1 MKKRKKDS
9 DFKKN
14 VVFNI
19 QSIIM
24 SVLMAI
30 TLVTIVTM
38 GFLLYQRF
46 KLAIDKM
53 AVSNTE
59 ATVESTVDRVNSDL
73 LDIRQIFNAANYN
86 IVQEFDISSEK
97 FAEQFS
103 LLYEVN
109 SDKIESLA
117 LYGNEGRL
125 IASEPVAVE
134 KENIDVTGQD
144 WYKNAESAIENV
156 HFSVP
161 HIQNL
166 YEDGLYRYH
175 WVVSLSRY
183 VDINDGEIPGS
194 GVLLVDMKY
203 SVIEDVLKQ
212 INDSSEGIYYYMISR
227 DGQMIYHPRKTEMAR
242 GLFEENSLKA
252 SGYEEGTYE
261 ITTDGHKESVVVG
274 NIAYTGWKLIGVVP
288 ESVQTARINNFRYY
302 IFTTIMVLMMMLLE
316 GNRLI
321 SRKISKPIR
330 KLDESVKTYEA
341 GGKTDIYIGGSSE
354 IRHLGY
360 SVQRSYERIETLM
373 EEIIRQQNER
383 RKSELDA
390 LQSQINPHFLYNTL
404 ESITWMIEA
413 QKNEEAVIMI
423 SELAKL
429 LRVSLSRGK
438 TIIPVKDE
446 LRHSRS
452 YMNIQLMRYKERFQ
466 MEFQTDK
473 EIEDYC
479 IVKLVIQPILE
490 NAIYYGVGNM
500 DEDDE
505 GKITV
510 RGEKKEDDIYII
522 IEDNGMGMR
531 KEVLENIL
539 KDNNKVPKHGSG
551 VGVINVHSRIQ
562 LMFGEQYGLEI
573 YSEPDEGTRVVIHI
587 PAIPYTKEIFLILTL
602 FFAWKIFDRDVPE
615 KRVAVIL
622 PESGDNRWNSLI
634 KGMKQSAK
642 INNLHMI
649 ICNTDE
655 IENAEMEKEIIKEQK
670 HNNIDAF
677 IICPAPG
684 SDTKDMLKKQCA
696 KTPYTLIMEDVYSKE
711 GGNSGNPVI
720 GPDYY
725 KMGSELGKQL
735 GEKRQKIGVVTNW
748 KESKSDQD
756 AIRGLK
762 DSLKDSK
769 SEIDW
774 YCYRKKDQNIYEKVS
789 KKDKVDAIVVLD
801 PHALEELGEQSD
813 EDSYQ
818 GADIYGIGSSVK
830 AVVLL
835 DNGNIQ
841 GLVVPDAYEIG
852 YKSVGEMAQ
861 RLEHRFYRLK
871 GHKTEIK
878 VFDRDEFSLNDNL
891 ERFLYSYE

>member
-38 GFLLYQRF
+38 GLLLYQRF

-404 ESITWMIEA
+404 SMMNWMAIRSNQMEISKVTLA
-413 QKNEEAVIMI
+413 LSTFYRTALSKGEDVVTVENCIQNMQAYLEIQLTMHDNNFTVDWDIDPTIKNEKMP
-423 SELAKL
+423 KL
-429 LRVSLSRGK
+429 LLQ
-438 TIIPVKDE
+438 PV
-446 LRHSRS
+446 
-452 YMNIQLMRYKERFQ
+452 
-466 MEFQTDK
+466 
-473 EIEDYC
+473 
-479 IVKLVIQPILE
+479 VE
-490 NAIYYGVGNM
+490 NAIEHGIDEKEDGDKKLFLSFRGNG
-500 DEDDE
+500 DDVE
-505 GKITV
+505 ITV
-510 RGEKKEDDIYII
+510 R
-522 IEDNGMGMR
+522 DNGMGMPQE
-531 KEVLENIL
+531 KAETLVTYQA
-539 KDNNKVPKHGSG
+539 KG
-551 VGVINVHSRIQ
+551 
-562 LMFGEQYGLEI
+562 YGLKNVNDRIRLLYGEKYGI
-573 YSEPDEGTRVVIHI
+573 QIFSAPDEGTTVVMRF
-587 PAIPYTKEIFLILTL
+587 P
-602 FFAWKIFDRDVPE
+602 
-615 KRVAVIL
+615 
-622 PESGDNRWNSLI
+622 
-634 KGMKQSAK
+634 
-642 INNLHMI
+642 
-649 ICNTDE
+649 
-655 IENAEMEKEIIKEQK
+655 
-670 HNNIDAF
+670 
-677 IICPAPG
+677 
-684 SDTKDMLKKQCA
+684 
-696 KTPYTLIMEDVYSKE
+696 KE
-711 GGNSGNPVI
+711 G
-720 GPDYY
+720 
-725 KMGSELGKQL
+725 
-735 GEKRQKIGVVTNW
+735 
-748 KESKSDQD
+748 
-756 AIRGLK
+756 
-762 DSLKDSK
+762 
-769 SEIDW
+769 
-774 YCYRKKDQNIYEKVS
+774 RKNE
-789 KKDKVDAIVVLD
+789 A
-801 PHALEELGEQSD
+801 
-813 EDSYQ
+813 
-818 GADIYGIGSSVK
+818 
-830 AVVLL
+830 
-835 DNGNIQ
+835 
-841 GLVVPDAYEIG
+841 
-852 YKSVGEMAQ
+852 
-861 RLEHRFYRLK
+861 
-871 GHKTEIK
+871 
-878 VFDRDEFSLNDNL
+878 
-891 ERFLYSYE
+891 

>member
-1 MKKRKKDS
+1 MRMKGTGKRVKKRKKDS
-9 DFKKN
+9 DLKEN

-73 LDIRQIFNAANYN
+73 LDIRQIFDAANYN

-134 KENIDVTGQD
+134 KENIDVKGQD

-156 HFSVP
+156 HFSIP

-261 ITTDGHKESVVVG
+261 ITTNGHKESVVVG

-404 ESITWMIEA
+404 ESITWMVEA
-413 QKNEEAVIMI
+413 QENEAAVRMI

-438 TIIPVKDE
+438 TIIPIKDE
-446 LRHSRS
+446 LQHSRS
-452 YMNIQLMRYKERFQ
+452 YMNIQLARYKERFKT
-466 MEFQTDK
+466 EFRIEE
-473 EIEDYC
+473 EIENCC

-500 DEDDE
+500 DEDDDGMIIVS
-505 GKITV
+505 GKKKDEDILIT
-510 RGEKKEDDIYII
+510 

-531 KEVLENIL
+531 EEVLENIL
-539 KDNNKVPKHGSG
+539 TDNSKVPKHGSG
-551 VGVINVHSRIQ
+551 VGVINVHSRIR
-562 LMFGEQYGLEI
+562 LMFGEEYGLSIE
-573 YSEPDEGTRVVIHI
+573 SEPDEGTRVTIRI
-587 PAIPYTKEIFLILTL
+587 PAIPYT
-602 FFAWKIFDRDVPE
+602 P
-615 KRVAVIL
+615 
-622 PESGDNRWNSLI
+622 
-634 KGMKQSAK
+634 
-642 INNLHMI
+642 
-649 ICNTDE
+649 
-655 IENAEMEKEIIKEQK
+655 ENAE
-670 HNNIDAF
+670 
-677 IICPAPG
+677 
-684 SDTKDMLKKQCA
+684 
-696 KTPYTLIMEDVYSKE
+696 
-711 GGNSGNPVI
+711 
-720 GPDYY
+720 
-725 KMGSELGKQL
+725 
-735 GEKRQKIGVVTNW
+735 
-748 KESKSDQD
+748 
-756 AIRGLK
+756 
-762 DSLKDSK
+762 
-769 SEIDW
+769 
-774 YCYRKKDQNIYEKVS
+774 
-789 KKDKVDAIVVLD
+789 
-801 PHALEELGEQSD
+801 ALELQK
-813 EDSYQ
+813 Y
-818 GADIYGIGSSVK
+818 
-830 AVVLL
+830 
-835 DNGNIQ
+835 IQ
-841 GLVVPDAYEIG
+841 RRPGG
-852 YKSVGEMAQ
+852 
-861 RLEHRFYRLK
+861 
-871 GHKTEIK
+871 
-878 VFDRDEFSLNDNL
+878 
-891 ERFLYSYE
+891 

>member
-252 SGYEEGTYE
+252 SRYEEGTYE

-330 KLDESVKTYEA
+330 KLDE
-341 GGKTDIYIGGSSE
+341 
-354 IRHLGY
+354 
-360 SVQRSYERIETLM
+360 
-373 EEIIRQQNER
+373 
-383 RKSELDA
+383 
-390 LQSQINPHFLYNTL
+390 
-404 ESITWMIEA
+404 
-413 QKNEEAVIMI
+413 
-423 SELAKL
+423 
-429 LRVSLSRGK
+429 
-438 TIIPVKDE
+438 
-446 LRHSRS
+446 
-452 YMNIQLMRYKERFQ
+452 
-466 MEFQTDK
+466 
-473 EIEDYC
+473 
-479 IVKLVIQPILE
+479 
-490 NAIYYGVGNM
+490 
-500 DEDDE
+500 
-505 GKITV
+505 
-510 RGEKKEDDIYII
+510 
-522 IEDNGMGMR
+522 
-531 KEVLENIL
+531 
-539 KDNNKVPKHGSG
+539 
-551 VGVINVHSRIQ
+551 
-562 LMFGEQYGLEI
+562 
-573 YSEPDEGTRVVIHI
+573 
-587 PAIPYTKEIFLILTL
+587 
-602 FFAWKIFDRDVPE
+602 
-615 KRVAVIL
+615 
-622 PESGDNRWNSLI
+622 
-634 KGMKQSAK
+634 
-642 INNLHMI
+642 
-649 ICNTDE
+649 
-655 IENAEMEKEIIKEQK
+655 
-670 HNNIDAF
+670 
-677 IICPAPG
+677 
-684 SDTKDMLKKQCA
+684 
-696 KTPYTLIMEDVYSKE
+696 
-711 GGNSGNPVI
+711 
-720 GPDYY
+720 
-725 KMGSELGKQL
+725 
-735 GEKRQKIGVVTNW
+735 
-748 KESKSDQD
+748 
-756 AIRGLK
+756 
-762 DSLKDSK
+762 
-769 SEIDW
+769 
-774 YCYRKKDQNIYEKVS
+774 
-789 KKDKVDAIVVLD
+789 
-801 PHALEELGEQSD
+801 
-813 EDSYQ
+813 
-818 GADIYGIGSSVK
+818 
-830 AVVLL
+830 
-835 DNGNIQ
+835 
-841 GLVVPDAYEIG
+841 
-852 YKSVGEMAQ
+852 
-861 RLEHRFYRLK
+861 
-871 GHKTEIK
+871 
-878 VFDRDEFSLNDNL
+878 
-891 ERFLYSYE
+891 

>member
-1 MKKRKKDS
+1 MRMKGTGKSVKKRKKDS
-9 DFKKN
+9 DLKEN

-73 LDIRQIFNAANYN
+73 LDIRQIFDAANYN

-134 KENIDVTGQD
+134 KENIDVKGQD

-156 HFSVP
+156 HFSIP

-261 ITTDGHKESVVVG
+261 ITTNGHKESVVVG

-446 LRHSRS
+446 LQHSRS
-452 YMNIQLMRYKERFQ
+452 YMNIQLARYKERFKT
-466 MEFQTDK
+466 EFRIEE
-473 EIEDYC
+473 EIENCC

-500 DEDDE
+500 DEDDDGMIIVS
-505 GKITV
+505 GKKKDEDILIT
-510 RGEKKEDDIYII
+510 

-531 KEVLENIL
+531 EEVLENIL
-539 KDNNKVPKHGSG
+539 TDNSKVPKHGSG
-551 VGVINVHSRIQ
+551 VGVINVHSRIR
-562 LMFGEQYGLEI
+562 LMFGEEYGLSIE
-573 YSEPDEGTRVVIHI
+573 SEPDEGTRVTIRI
-587 PAIPYTKEIFLILTL
+587 PAIPYT
-602 FFAWKIFDRDVPE
+602 P
-615 KRVAVIL
+615 
-622 PESGDNRWNSLI
+622 
-634 KGMKQSAK
+634 
-642 INNLHMI
+642 
-649 ICNTDE
+649 
-655 IENAEMEKEIIKEQK
+655 ENAE
-670 HNNIDAF
+670 
-677 IICPAPG
+677 
-684 SDTKDMLKKQCA
+684 
-696 KTPYTLIMEDVYSKE
+696 
-711 GGNSGNPVI
+711 
-720 GPDYY
+720 
-725 KMGSELGKQL
+725 
-735 GEKRQKIGVVTNW
+735 
-748 KESKSDQD
+748 
-756 AIRGLK
+756 
-762 DSLKDSK
+762 
-769 SEIDW
+769 
-774 YCYRKKDQNIYEKVS
+774 
-789 KKDKVDAIVVLD
+789 
-801 PHALEELGEQSD
+801 ALELQK
-813 EDSYQ
+813 Y
-818 GADIYGIGSSVK
+818 
-830 AVVLL
+830 
-835 DNGNIQ
+835 IQ
-841 GLVVPDAYEIG
+841 RRPGG
-852 YKSVGEMAQ
+852 
-861 RLEHRFYRLK
+861 
-871 GHKTEIK
+871 
-878 VFDRDEFSLNDNL
+878 
-891 ERFLYSYE
+891 

>member
-9 DFKKN
+9 DLKEN

-73 LDIRQIFNAANYN
+73 LDIRQIFDAANYN

-134 KENIDVTGQD
+134 KENIDVKGQD

-156 HFSVP
+156 HFSIP

-404 ESITWMIEA
+404 SMMNWMAIRSNQMEISKVTLA
-413 QKNEEAVIMI
+413 LSTFYRTALSKGEDVVTVENCIQNMQAYLEIQLTMHDNNFTVDWDIDPTIKNEKMP
-423 SELAKL
+423 KL
-429 LRVSLSRGK
+429 LLQ
-438 TIIPVKDE
+438 PV
-446 LRHSRS
+446 
-452 YMNIQLMRYKERFQ
+452 
-466 MEFQTDK
+466 
-473 EIEDYC
+473 
-479 IVKLVIQPILE
+479 VE
-490 NAIYYGVGNM
+490 NAIEHGIDEKEDGDKKLFLSFRGNG
-500 DEDDE
+500 DDVE
-505 GKITV
+505 ITV
-510 RGEKKEDDIYII
+510 R
-522 IEDNGMGMR
+522 DNGMGMPQE
-531 KEVLENIL
+531 KAETLVTYQA
-539 KDNNKVPKHGSG
+539 KG
-551 VGVINVHSRIQ
+551 
-562 LMFGEQYGLEI
+562 YGLKNVNDRIRLLYGEKYGI
-573 YSEPDEGTRVVIHI
+573 QIFSAPDEGTTVVMRF
-587 PAIPYTKEIFLILTL
+587 P
-602 FFAWKIFDRDVPE
+602 
-615 KRVAVIL
+615 
-622 PESGDNRWNSLI
+622 
-634 KGMKQSAK
+634 
-642 INNLHMI
+642 
-649 ICNTDE
+649 
-655 IENAEMEKEIIKEQK
+655 
-670 HNNIDAF
+670 
-677 IICPAPG
+677 
-684 SDTKDMLKKQCA
+684 
-696 KTPYTLIMEDVYSKE
+696 KE
-711 GGNSGNPVI
+711 G
-720 GPDYY
+720 
-725 KMGSELGKQL
+725 
-735 GEKRQKIGVVTNW
+735 
-748 KESKSDQD
+748 
-756 AIRGLK
+756 
-762 DSLKDSK
+762 
-769 SEIDW
+769 
-774 YCYRKKDQNIYEKVS
+774 RKNE
-789 KKDKVDAIVVLD
+789 A
-801 PHALEELGEQSD
+801 
-813 EDSYQ
+813 
-818 GADIYGIGSSVK
+818 
-830 AVVLL
+830 
-835 DNGNIQ
+835 
-841 GLVVPDAYEIG
+841 
-852 YKSVGEMAQ
+852 
-861 RLEHRFYRLK
+861 
-871 GHKTEIK
+871 
-878 VFDRDEFSLNDNL
+878 
-891 ERFLYSYE
+891 

>member
-341 GGKTDIYIGGSSE
+341 GGKPDIYIGGSSE

-446 LRHSRS
+446 LQHSRS
-452 YMNIQLMRYKERFQ
+452 YMNIQLARYKERFKT
-466 MEFQTDK
+466 EFRIEE
-473 EIEDYC
+473 EIENCC

-500 DEDDE
+500 DEDDGGMIIVS
-505 GKITV
+505 GKKKDEDILIT
-510 RGEKKEDDIYII
+510 

-531 KEVLENIL
+531 EEVLENIL
-539 KDNNKVPKHGSG
+539 TDNSKVPKHGSG
-551 VGVINVHSRIQ
+551 VGVINVHSRIR
-562 LMFGEQYGLEI
+562 LMFGEEYGLSIE
-573 YSEPDEGTRVVIHI
+573 SEPDEGTRVTIRI
-587 PAIPYTKEIFLILTL
+587 PAIPYT
-602 FFAWKIFDRDVPE
+602 P
-615 KRVAVIL
+615 
-622 PESGDNRWNSLI
+622 
-634 KGMKQSAK
+634 
-642 INNLHMI
+642 
-649 ICNTDE
+649 
-655 IENAEMEKEIIKEQK
+655 ENAE
-670 HNNIDAF
+670 
-677 IICPAPG
+677 
-684 SDTKDMLKKQCA
+684 
-696 KTPYTLIMEDVYSKE
+696 
-711 GGNSGNPVI
+711 
-720 GPDYY
+720 
-725 KMGSELGKQL
+725 
-735 GEKRQKIGVVTNW
+735 
-748 KESKSDQD
+748 
-756 AIRGLK
+756 
-762 DSLKDSK
+762 
-769 SEIDW
+769 
-774 YCYRKKDQNIYEKVS
+774 
-789 KKDKVDAIVVLD
+789 
-801 PHALEELGEQSD
+801 ALELQK
-813 EDSYQ
+813 Y
-818 GADIYGIGSSVK
+818 
-830 AVVLL
+830 
-835 DNGNIQ
+835 IQ
-841 GLVVPDAYEIG
+841 RRPGG
-852 YKSVGEMAQ
+852 
-861 RLEHRFYRLK
+861 
-871 GHKTEIK
+871 
-878 VFDRDEFSLNDNL
+878 
-891 ERFLYSYE
+891 

>member
-404 ESITWMIEA
+404 ESITWMVEA

-446 LRHSRS
+446 LQHSRS
-452 YMNIQLMRYKERFQ
+452 YMNIQLARYKERFKT
-466 MEFQTDK
+466 EFRIEE
-473 EIEDYC
+473 EIENCC

-500 DEDDE
+500 DEDDDGMIIVS
-505 GKITV
+505 GKKKDEDILIT
-510 RGEKKEDDIYII
+510 

-531 KEVLENIL
+531 EEVLENIL
-539 KDNNKVPKHGSG
+539 TDNSKVPKHGSG
-551 VGVINVHSRIQ
+551 VGVINVHSRIR
-562 LMFGEQYGLEI
+562 LMFGEEYGLSIE
-573 YSEPDEGTRVVIHI
+573 SEPDEGTRVTIRI
-587 PAIPYTKEIFLILTL
+587 PAIPYT
-602 FFAWKIFDRDVPE
+602 P
-615 KRVAVIL
+615 
-622 PESGDNRWNSLI
+622 
-634 KGMKQSAK
+634 
-642 INNLHMI
+642 
-649 ICNTDE
+649 
-655 IENAEMEKEIIKEQK
+655 ENAE
-670 HNNIDAF
+670 
-677 IICPAPG
+677 
-684 SDTKDMLKKQCA
+684 
-696 KTPYTLIMEDVYSKE
+696 
-711 GGNSGNPVI
+711 
-720 GPDYY
+720 
-725 KMGSELGKQL
+725 
-735 GEKRQKIGVVTNW
+735 
-748 KESKSDQD
+748 
-756 AIRGLK
+756 
-762 DSLKDSK
+762 
-769 SEIDW
+769 
-774 YCYRKKDQNIYEKVS
+774 
-789 KKDKVDAIVVLD
+789 
-801 PHALEELGEQSD
+801 ALELQK
-813 EDSYQ
+813 Y
-818 GADIYGIGSSVK
+818 
-830 AVVLL
+830 
-835 DNGNIQ
+835 IQ
-841 GLVVPDAYEIG
+841 RRPGG
-852 YKSVGEMAQ
+852 
-861 RLEHRFYRLK
+861 
-871 GHKTEIK
+871 
-878 VFDRDEFSLNDNL
+878 
-891 ERFLYSYE
+891 

>member
-404 ESITWMIEA
+404 ESITWMVEA

-446 LRHSRS
+446 LQNSRS

-587 PAIPYTKEIFLILTL
+587 PAIPYTKENAEQLEMQKYTQG
-602 FFAWKIFDRDVPE
+602 RDV
-615 KRVAVIL
+615 
-622 PESGDNRWNSLI
+622 D
-634 KGMKQSAK
+634 
-642 INNLHMI
+642 
-649 ICNTDE
+649 
-655 IENAEMEKEIIKEQK
+655 EKE
-670 HNNIDAF
+670 
-677 IICPAPG
+677 
-684 SDTKDMLKKQCA
+684 
-696 KTPYTLIMEDVYSKE
+696 
-711 GGNSGNPVI
+711 
-720 GPDYY
+720 
-725 KMGSELGKQL
+725 
-735 GEKRQKIGVVTNW
+735 
-748 KESKSDQD
+748 
-756 AIRGLK
+756 
-762 DSLKDSK
+762 
-769 SEIDW
+769 
-774 YCYRKKDQNIYEKVS
+774 
-789 KKDKVDAIVVLD
+789 
-801 PHALEELGEQSD
+801 
-813 EDSYQ
+813 
-818 GADIYGIGSSVK
+818 
-830 AVVLL
+830 
-835 DNGNIQ
+835 
-841 GLVVPDAYEIG
+841 
-852 YKSVGEMAQ
+852 
-861 RLEHRFYRLK
+861 
-871 GHKTEIK
+871 
-878 VFDRDEFSLNDNL
+878 
-891 ERFLYSYE
+891 

>member
-1 MKKRKKDS
+1 MRMKGTGKRVKKRKKDS
-9 DFKKN
+9 DLKEN

-73 LDIRQIFNAANYN
+73 LDIRQIFDAANYN

-134 KENIDVTGQD
+134 KENIDVKGQD

-156 HFSVP
+156 HFSIP

-261 ITTDGHKESVVVG
+261 ITTNGHKESVVVG

-404 ESITWMIEA
+404 SMMNWMAIRSNQMEISKVTLA
-413 QKNEEAVIMI
+413 LSTFYRTALSKGEDVVTVENCIQNMQAYLEIQLTMHDNNFTVDWDIDPTIKNEKMP
-423 SELAKL
+423 KL
-429 LRVSLSRGK
+429 LLQ
-438 TIIPVKDE
+438 PV
-446 LRHSRS
+446 
-452 YMNIQLMRYKERFQ
+452 
-466 MEFQTDK
+466 
-473 EIEDYC
+473 
-479 IVKLVIQPILE
+479 VE
-490 NAIYYGVGNM
+490 NAIEHGIDEKEDGDKKLFLSFRGNG
-500 DEDDE
+500 DDVE
-505 GKITV
+505 ITV
-510 RGEKKEDDIYII
+510 R
-522 IEDNGMGMR
+522 DNGMGMPQE
-531 KEVLENIL
+531 KAETLVTYQA
-539 KDNNKVPKHGSG
+539 KG
-551 VGVINVHSRIQ
+551 
-562 LMFGEQYGLEI
+562 YGLKNVNDRIRLLYGEKYGI
-573 YSEPDEGTRVVIHI
+573 RIFSAPDEGTTVVMRF
-587 PAIPYTKEIFLILTL
+587 P
-602 FFAWKIFDRDVPE
+602 
-615 KRVAVIL
+615 
-622 PESGDNRWNSLI
+622 
-634 KGMKQSAK
+634 
-642 INNLHMI
+642 
-649 ICNTDE
+649 
-655 IENAEMEKEIIKEQK
+655 
-670 HNNIDAF
+670 
-677 IICPAPG
+677 
-684 SDTKDMLKKQCA
+684 
-696 KTPYTLIMEDVYSKE
+696 KE
-711 GGNSGNPVI
+711 G
-720 GPDYY
+720 
-725 KMGSELGKQL
+725 
-735 GEKRQKIGVVTNW
+735 
-748 KESKSDQD
+748 
-756 AIRGLK
+756 
-762 DSLKDSK
+762 
-769 SEIDW
+769 
-774 YCYRKKDQNIYEKVS
+774 RKNE
-789 KKDKVDAIVVLD
+789 A
-801 PHALEELGEQSD
+801 
-813 EDSYQ
+813 
-818 GADIYGIGSSVK
+818 
-830 AVVLL
+830 
-835 DNGNIQ
+835 
-841 GLVVPDAYEIG
+841 
-852 YKSVGEMAQ
+852 
-861 RLEHRFYRLK
+861 
-871 GHKTEIK
+871 
-878 VFDRDEFSLNDNL
+878 
-891 ERFLYSYE
+891 

>member
-341 GGKTDIYIGGSSE
+341 GGKPDIYIGGSSE

-373 EEIIRQQNER
+373 GEIIRQQNER

-404 ESITWMIEA
+404 SMMNWMAIRSNQMEISKVTLA
-413 QKNEEAVIMI
+413 LSTFYRTALSKGEDVVTVENCIQNMQAYLEIQLTMHDNNFTVDWDIDPTIKNEKMP
-423 SELAKL
+423 KL
-429 LRVSLSRGK
+429 LLQ
-438 TIIPVKDE
+438 PV
-446 LRHSRS
+446 
-452 YMNIQLMRYKERFQ
+452 
-466 MEFQTDK
+466 
-473 EIEDYC
+473 
-479 IVKLVIQPILE
+479 VE
-490 NAIYYGVGNM
+490 NAIEHGIDEKEDGDKKLFLSFRGNG
-500 DEDDE
+500 DDVE
-505 GKITV
+505 ITV
-510 RGEKKEDDIYII
+510 R
-522 IEDNGMGMR
+522 DNGMGMPQE
-531 KEVLENIL
+531 KAETLVTYQA
-539 KDNNKVPKHGSG
+539 KG
-551 VGVINVHSRIQ
+551 
-562 LMFGEQYGLEI
+562 YGLKNVNDRIRLLYGEKYGI
-573 YSEPDEGTRVVIHI
+573 QIFSAPDEGTTVVMRF
-587 PAIPYTKEIFLILTL
+587 P
-602 FFAWKIFDRDVPE
+602 
-615 KRVAVIL
+615 
-622 PESGDNRWNSLI
+622 
-634 KGMKQSAK
+634 
-642 INNLHMI
+642 
-649 ICNTDE
+649 
-655 IENAEMEKEIIKEQK
+655 
-670 HNNIDAF
+670 
-677 IICPAPG
+677 
-684 SDTKDMLKKQCA
+684 
-696 KTPYTLIMEDVYSKE
+696 KE
-711 GGNSGNPVI
+711 G
-720 GPDYY
+720 
-725 KMGSELGKQL
+725 
-735 GEKRQKIGVVTNW
+735 
-748 KESKSDQD
+748 
-756 AIRGLK
+756 
-762 DSLKDSK
+762 
-769 SEIDW
+769 
-774 YCYRKKDQNIYEKVS
+774 RKNE
-789 KKDKVDAIVVLD
+789 A
-801 PHALEELGEQSD
+801 
-813 EDSYQ
+813 
-818 GADIYGIGSSVK
+818 
-830 AVVLL
+830 
-835 DNGNIQ
+835 
-841 GLVVPDAYEIG
+841 
-852 YKSVGEMAQ
+852 
-861 RLEHRFYRLK
+861 
-871 GHKTEIK
+871 
-878 VFDRDEFSLNDNL
+878 
-891 ERFLYSYE
+891 

>member
-1 MKKRKKDS
+1 MRMKGTGKRVKKRKKDS
-9 DFKKN
+9 DLKEN

-73 LDIRQIFNAANYN
+73 LDIRQIFDAANYN

-134 KENIDVTGQD
+134 KENIDVKGQD

-156 HFSVP
+156 HFSIP

-166 YEDGLYRYH
+166 YKDGLYRYH

-261 ITTDGHKESVVVG
+261 ITTNGHKESVVVG

-404 ESITWMIEA
+404 SMMNWMAIRSNQMEISKVTLA
-413 QKNEEAVIMI
+413 LSTFYRTALSKGEDVVTVENCIQNMQAYLEIQLTMHDNNFTVDWDIDPTIKNEKMP
-423 SELAKL
+423 KL
-429 LRVSLSRGK
+429 LLQ
-438 TIIPVKDE
+438 PV
-446 LRHSRS
+446 
-452 YMNIQLMRYKERFQ
+452 
-466 MEFQTDK
+466 
-473 EIEDYC
+473 
-479 IVKLVIQPILE
+479 VE
-490 NAIYYGVGNM
+490 NAIEHGI
-500 DEDDE
+500 DEKEDGDKKLFLSFRGDGDDVE
-505 GKITV
+505 ITV
-510 RGEKKEDDIYII
+510 R
-522 IEDNGMGMR
+522 DNGMGMPQE
-531 KEVLENIL
+531 KAETLVTYQA
-539 KDNNKVPKHGSG
+539 KG
-551 VGVINVHSRIQ
+551 
-562 LMFGEQYGLEI
+562 YGLKNVNDRIRLLYGEKYGI
-573 YSEPDEGTRVVIHI
+573 QIFSAPDEGTTVVMRF
-587 PAIPYTKEIFLILTL
+587 P
-602 FFAWKIFDRDVPE
+602 
-615 KRVAVIL
+615 
-622 PESGDNRWNSLI
+622 
-634 KGMKQSAK
+634 
-642 INNLHMI
+642 
-649 ICNTDE
+649 
-655 IENAEMEKEIIKEQK
+655 
-670 HNNIDAF
+670 
-677 IICPAPG
+677 
-684 SDTKDMLKKQCA
+684 
-696 KTPYTLIMEDVYSKE
+696 KE
-711 GGNSGNPVI
+711 G
-720 GPDYY
+720 
-725 KMGSELGKQL
+725 
-735 GEKRQKIGVVTNW
+735 
-748 KESKSDQD
+748 
-756 AIRGLK
+756 
-762 DSLKDSK
+762 
-769 SEIDW
+769 
-774 YCYRKKDQNIYEKVS
+774 RKNE
-789 KKDKVDAIVVLD
+789 A
-801 PHALEELGEQSD
+801 
-813 EDSYQ
+813 
-818 GADIYGIGSSVK
+818 
-830 AVVLL
+830 
-835 DNGNIQ
+835 
-841 GLVVPDAYEIG
+841 
-852 YKSVGEMAQ
+852 
-861 RLEHRFYRLK
+861 
-871 GHKTEIK
+871 
-878 VFDRDEFSLNDNL
+878 
-891 ERFLYSYE
+891 